1 MADNFPENV
10 EDEDVPIEAVSGPA
24 DAGNAPK
31 KVRGRPITKDTAR
44 AMQLSSTQAKRR
56 RKEAR
61 LKMLAALTE
70 RLDMGEE
77 LYKAMASKDSD
88 YLDMIERATKLV
100 GLQHDQS
107 QEALAQ
113 KLEIKADT
121 TVTPKRDI
129 VINFRRATPEDAK

>member
-10 EDEDVPIEAVSGPA
+10 GDADVPVEAVSVPSG
-24 DAGNAPK
+24 AGNAPA
-31 KVRGRPITKDTAR
+31 KVRGRPITKETAK
-44 AMQLSSTQAKRR
+44 AMQMSSTRAKKA

-70 RLDMGEE
+70 RLDLGEE
-77 LYKAMASKDSD
+77 LYKAMAARDSD
-88 YLDMIERATKLV
+88 YLNMIERATKLV

-107 QEALAQ
+107 PEAIAQ
-113 KLEIKADT
+113 KLEVKADA

-129 VINFRRATPEDAK
+129 VINFRKATPEDAK